1 MTQNT
6 LTTHEPLIELRE
18 VNKTFGAVAAL
29 TKVTMEIRPHE
40 VVGLIGENGAG
51 KSTLLKI
58 MSGVYQPDTGAVFR
72 DSKEAKLGSPRIAA
86 QHGIGIVHQEQSLV
100 PTLTVAENIL
110 LGNEK
115 SSVKMGLMRW
125 SSMRSKAKKF
135 LERVGLDVDPMAL
148 TESLSFA
155 QRQMVEIAKALAVIE
170 DSGVAPVIILDEPT
184 SVLEAKDIAVL
195 EAEVSNLKK
204 LGSVIFISHRLD
216 EVLRMSDRV
225 YVMRGGQ
232 IVAERKAD
240 EADEEELYRLMIGR
254 ETSSTYYQEDRRV
267 PYQSTRP
274 MIEVKNL
281 SVRRQFSDVS
291 FEAHAGEALS
301 IVGVTGSGREELVRA
316 LFGSEPCHGGTITL
330 RGKQTTFRSPRH
342 AVAQGIGY
350 IPAERKAEG
359 MVAGLSVEKNL
370 VLATP
375 KVVTKFGVIDP
386 RARTKLAEQWI
397 NDLSVRPQDPKADLG
412 RFSGGNQQK
421 IVLGKWLLS
430 DNQDVLILDH
440 PTRGLDPGA
449 KEDVFR
455 IVRDQCAAG
464 KAVIIL
470 PDTLEEALGL
480 SHNILVMRDGKI
492 TGRYACDGENPPTQT
507 ELLGKM
513 VAGHVD

>member
-316 LFGSEPCHGGTITL
+316 LFGSEPCHGGNDHIARETDDIPVTEARCCAGNRL
-330 RGKQTTFRSPRH
+330 YTGGTQSRRNGCRSVGREELGPGYTKGCHQIRSDRS
-342 AVAQGIGY
+342 AGTNQIGGTVDQRSERATARSQG
-350 IPAERKAEG
+350 
-359 MVAGLSVEKNL
+359 
-370 VLATP
+370 
-375 KVVTKFGVIDP
+375 
-386 RARTKLAEQWI
+386 
-397 NDLSVRPQDPKADLG
+397 
-412 RFSGGNQQK
+412 
-421 IVLGKWLLS
+421 
-430 DNQDVLILDH
+430 
-440 PTRGLDPGA
+440 
-449 KEDVFR
+449 
-455 IVRDQCAAG
+455 
-464 KAVIIL
+464 
-470 PDTLEEALGL
+470 
-480 SHNILVMRDGKI
+480 
-492 TGRYACDGENPPTQT
+492 
-507 ELLGKM
+507 
-513 VAGHVD
+513 